1 MPQTCGVV
9 SRADHGGLGISD
21 AESVIAIRCYSWNET
36 PPAASPS
43 SRLPRGRR
51 REQHSPRR
59 PGERRDPNA
68 EAVVVKDA
76 VQRLSRNNPRRWL
89 WVPACAGTTM
99 YRVTLQRRP
108 ASLVLPGDLLDAGD
122 QFDDGL
128 VDRHLLAHHAVHRLG
143 PDVLAR
149 VDVELGVPG

>member
-9 SRADHGGLGISD
+9 SRADHGALGISD

-43 SRLPRGRR
+43 SRPSRGRR

-59 PGERRDPNA
+59 PSERRDPYA

-99 YRVTLQRRP
+99 YRITLQRRP
-108 ASLVLPGDLLDAGD
+108 ASFVLPRYLLDAGD
-122 QFDDGL
+122 QFVDGL
-128 VDRHLLAHHAVHRLG
+128 FVLHPLAHHVIHRL
-143 PDVLAR
+143 
-149 VDVELGVPG
+149 VP